1 MAVEPI
7 TGLTYQEAGMLQT
20 DVLQN
25 ELLNYFAVWAN
36 CSVLGLGTNDPPVS
50 PSNGDRYIVGGAP
63 TGAWATYTGWL
74 AVFRDAWE
82 FYEPKEG
89 DSVIVASGD
98 FPRYS
103 FDGSIWVAAGAETT
117 AVGVSYDNVTSGLA
131 ATDAQAAIDEL
142 AGEKLGDAPSDGSTY
157 GRKDGAWAV
166 VTGGGGSDV
175 ITVNTPTNSSG
186 TVTLDFASK
195 SKYIGAITLGANVT
209 TLAFSNLPGA
219 GKFAEYEL
227 HIKQDPTTP
236 RTFALP
242 ASHKAL
248 GGSDTAIAAGVGVT
262 TVLTAST
269 VDNGTSWRYAM
280 QESA

>member
-36 CSVLGLGTNDPPVS
+36 CSVLGLGANDPPVS
-50 PSNGDRYIVGGAP
+50 PSNGDRHIVGGAP
-63 TGAWATYTGWL
+63 TGDWAGFAKWL
-74 AVFRDAWE
+74 AVYRDAWE

-98 FPRYS
+98 YPRYS
-103 FDGSIWVAAGAETT
+103 FDGSVWVAA
-117 AVGVSYDNVTSGLA
+117 
-131 ATDAQAAIDEL
+131 
-142 AGEKLGDAPSDGSTY
+142 
-157 GRKDGAWAV
+157 
-166 VTGGGGSDV
+166 GGGGSDV
-175 ITVNTPTNSSG
+175 IAVNTPANSSG

-219 GKFAEYEL
+219 GNYAEYEL

-269 VDNGTSWRYAM
+269 IDNGTTWRYAM

>member
-7 TGLTYQEAGMLQT
+7 TGLTYQEIGMLQT

-25 ELLNYFAVWAN
+25 EQLNYFAAWFGAV
-36 CSVLGLGTNDPPVS
+36 VQTLGDTAPPGS
-50 PSNGDRYIVGGAP
+50 PVNGHCYIIGASA
-63 TGAWATYTGWL
+63 TGAWAGKDEYLTVYRDGWQ
-74 AVFRDAWE
+74 
-82 FYEPKEG
+82 FYAPKEG
-89 DSVIVASGD
+89 ATVSNLADGKTYKYLSAAWGEYAISSV
-98 FPRYS
+98 
-103 FDGSIWVAAGAETT
+103 
-117 AVGVSYDNVTSGLA
+117 AVPD
-131 ATDAQAAIDEL
+131 
-142 AGEKLGDAPSDGSTY
+142 
-157 GRKDGAWAV
+157 
-166 VTGGGGSDV
+166 
-175 ITVNTPTNSSG
+175 TVNTPSNVSG

-195 SKYIGAITLGANVT
+195 SKYIGAITLDANVT

-219 GKFAEYEL
+219 GKYAEYEL
-227 HIKQDPTTP
+227 HVKQDPTAP

-269 VDNGTSWRYAM
+269 IDNGTTWRYAM

>member
-1 MAVEPI
+1 MANEPI
-7 TGLTYQEAGMLQT
+7 TGLPYQEANMLQT

-25 ELLNYFAVWAN
+25 EQLNYFAAWF
-36 CSVLGLGTNDPPVS
+36 GTVVQTVGDTAPPGS
-50 PSNGDRYIVGGAP
+50 PVNGHCYIIGASA
-63 TGAWATYTGWL
+63 TGAWAGKDKYLTVYRDGWQ
-74 AVFRDAWE
+74 
-82 FYEPKEG
+82 FYAPKEG
-89 DSVIVASGD
+89 VRITNLDDGKIWTYSAGDWSEYSIPVSADAAS
-98 FPRYS
+98 
-103 FDGSIWVAAGAETT
+103 T
-117 AVGVSYDNVTSGLA
+117 SYDNSTSGLA
-131 ATDAQAAIDEL
+131 ATDVQAAIDEL
-142 AGEKLGDAPSDGSTY
+142 AAGADGI
-157 GRKDGAWAV
+157 
-166 VTGGGGSDV
+166 V
-175 ITVNTPTNSSG
+175 IVNTPANSSG

-219 GKFAEYEL
+219 GKYAEYEL
-227 HIKQDPTTP
+227 HVKQDPTTP

-269 VDNGTSWRYAM
+269 IDNGTTWRYAM